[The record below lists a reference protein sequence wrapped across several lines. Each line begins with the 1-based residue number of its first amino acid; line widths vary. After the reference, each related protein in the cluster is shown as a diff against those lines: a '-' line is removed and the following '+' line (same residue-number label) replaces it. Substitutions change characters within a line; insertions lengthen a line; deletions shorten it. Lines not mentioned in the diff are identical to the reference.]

1 MSVMSL
7 TRIGVD
13 EVDTSRPFSDPPA
26 PRRLPIPAGPQRLLR
41 RAAVEETIRA
51 GARHRLL
58 LVTGPAGHGKTTS
71 TAAALRNGP
80 MLAWVTLDS
89 SDRDPIRLQRR
100 IVEALGSI
108 GGFPVVDAT
117 AVAELDYA
125 LANCSRQLDAIAEEV
140 VLVIDDAGDVLQ
152 SEPAAHRVERVLDWF
167 PDGFHTVVLAR
178 RQPPLGIDRRRAR
191 GEVAEVGVSQLTFS
205 DDEVAAYLDAV
216 WDLTLDDATVR
227 RVADIAD
234 GWPVVL
240 QALATRMATEPGDL
254 GTVGGGGSSS
264 SSTGPAAMPRLLFR
278 QLLDSLSMDDRR
290 FMVDISVLSSFDAD
304 RCERLTGQIAGSER
318 LVRLHAAG
326 VIVAAEKNGT
336 YRHRALVREILTE
349 ELGGLPGRASA
360 LHAIAAA
367 IHRGEGIWTEAVDH
381 SIGAG
386 DVDLALSWAEEH
398 LDELLHIDHG
408 EWLNG
413 TLDGLPATSLA
424 KRPRLLVTWT
434 NLALLKG
441 DRERLE
447 AILAILD
454 DPAVESRDGAEVIRR
469 IRAGLSRLRGDGV
482 EPLVS
487 RGRKNLEPV
496 RAHPL
501 GVALAAEGRHDAAL
515 ASLRCALED
524 ARRQQDPLR
533 ELAIL
538 ADLAWE
544 RASAGYLVDADL
556 LIRRSASVATQCGFP
571 APPLPALLA
580 VAQIALDRAST
591 AAARHDALQIQSAAS
606 RGCDLVLRAD
616 AGMLVSQAQW
626 AHGDTD
632 GAIRALL
639 DVERELA
646 AHTPGGGLMTRV
658 MRARTSLRL
667 ALDDVEGAIAC
678 APSIIVGQVDDL
690 PPEDRIIAARVHLK
704 LGDARSAKEAIETL
718 RDHGIGPR
726 LTVHALRIE
735 ASACSR
741 LGEDLESARIRR
753 GAERIARSAGLFAP
767 TAPHGLSRPRHVVER
782 DVDRPRIATATSS
795 PAEPIEEL
803 TGREL
808 DVLRRLA
815 SATNLDIAA
824 DLYVSVNTVKTH
836 LKSIYRK
843 LGVASRDAA
852 VYEARRSGLV

>member
-13 EVDTSRPFSDPPA
+13 DIESSRPFSSAPA
-26 PRRLPIPAGPQRLLR
+26 PRTPPIQAGPQRLLR

-71 TAAALRNGP
+71 TAAALRNCP
-80 MLAWVTLDS
+80 TLAWVTLDA

-108 GGFPVVDAT
+108 GGFPVANAT

-125 LANCSRQLDAIAEEV
+125 LANCSRQLDAIAAEI
-140 VLVIDDAGDVLQ
+140 VLVIDDDGDVLQ
-152 SEPAAHRVERVLDWF
+152 SEAAAQRVERMLDWF

-178 RQPPLGIDRRRAR
+178 RQPPMGIDPRRAR

-227 RVADIAD
+227 RVADVAD

-240 QALATRMATEPGDL
+240 EALAARMATEPGDL
-254 GTVGGGGSSS
+254 GTDGGGA
-264 SSTGPAAMPRLLFR
+264 TGPGALPRLLFS
-278 QLLDSLSMDDRR
+278 QLLDSLTMADRR
-290 FMVDISVLSSFDAD
+290 FVVDISVLSTFDAD
-304 RCERLTGQIAGSER
+304 RCERLTGQTAVAER
-318 LVRLHAAG
+318 LVRLHASG
-326 VIVAAEKNGT
+326 VIAASQANGT
-336 YRHRALVREILTE
+336 YRHRPLVREMLTE

-360 LHAIAAA
+360 LHAVAAA
-367 IHRGEGIWTEAVDH
+367 IHRDEGMWTEAVAH

-386 DVDLALSWAEEH
+386 DVDLALGWAEEH
-398 LDELLHIDHG
+398 LDELLHVDHG

-413 TLDGLPATSLA
+413 MLAGLPATSLA
-424 KRPRLLVTWT
+424 KQPRLLITRA

-441 DRERLE
+441 DREGLE
-447 AILAILD
+447 AILVFLD
-454 DPAVESRDGAEVIRR
+454 DPAVESRDGAEVVRR
-469 IRAGLSRLRGDGV
+469 VRAGLSRLRGDGV

-487 RGRKNLEPV
+487 RGRRNLEPV

-501 GVALAAEGRHDAAL
+501 GVALAAEGRHDAAV

-524 ARRQQDPLR
+524 ARRRQDPLR

-538 ADLAWE
+538 GDLAWE

-556 LIRRSASVATQCGFP
+556 LIRRAASVATRCGFP

-591 AAARHDALQIQSAAS
+591 AAARHDALRIQSTAS

-646 AHTPGGGLMTRV
+646 AHTPGGGLVTRV
-658 MRARTSLRL
+658 MRARASLRL

-735 ASACSR
+735 ASACDR

-767 TAPHGLSRPRHVVER
+767 TAPHGLSRRRHVVER
-782 DVDRPRIATATSS
+782 DVDRPRLATATSS

-808 DVLRRLA
+808 DVLRQLA
-815 SATNLDIAA
+815 SSTNLDIAA

-852 VYEARRSGLV
+852 VYEARRCELV